1 MGTLILFLALV
12 TLLITVRV
20 YALSLLRSV
29 NAVRRVT
36 ASETV
41 ATSGGRSIVVGEHH
55 ADRDALARIDALLV
69 AAHARGI
76 RTLGVEACVE
86 SRAEYSGLAEEID
99 ALRRLGEGELT
110 QHDDRSS
117 LDPDASG
124 RRPRMNRYWYVRAA
138 LRLGWKIEPVDPHHW
153 NWTRETAEGYLD
165 SREPAMADAIRA
177 HGPMIAVCG
186 YGHLRGLS
194 ALLGGDAAYV
204 VASAVRVDAAKG
216 DAMWETPVAFA
227 ATLPLL
233 DS

>member
-1 MGTLILFLALV
+1 MGTLIMFLALAA
-12 TLLITVRV
+12 LLITVRL
-20 YALSLLRSV
+20 YALSLLRAV

-41 ATSGGRSIVVGEHH
+41 AKSGGRSIIVGEQH
-55 ADRDALARIDALLV
+55 ADRGALARIDALLA
-69 AAHARGI
+69 AAHACGI
-76 RTLGVEACVE
+76 RTLGVETCTE

-99 ALRRLGEGELT
+99 ALRRFGEGELP

-117 LDPDASG
+117 LDRDATG

-138 LRLGWKIEPVDPHHW
+138 LRLGWKIEPIDPHHW

-165 SREPAMADAIRA
+165 SREPAMADAIRT

-194 ALLGGDAAYV
+194 VLLGDDAAFVTASV
-204 VASAVRVDAAKG
+204 VSRDDAHG
-216 DAMWETPVAFA
+216 DAMWEAPIAFA
-227 ATLPLL
+227 ATLPRLE
-233 DS
+233 S